1 MYKTVVNL
9 RFINLIVKN
18 LATLSDKNFHFVK
31 DRRVPYNIPP
41 DWRALWYSNLDEL
54 QRVNEANDNNTVSN
68 VTVQLGG
75 TAFLHC
81 KVRNIG
87 ERSISDAEV
96 FIFIYTLIYFLK
108 TTSVI

>member
-1 MYKTVVNL
+1 M
-9 RFINLIVKN
+9 
-18 LATLSDKNFHFVK
+18 
-31 DRRVPYNIPP
+31 PYNIPP

-96 FIFIYTLIYFLK
+96 QINIFITLLTILSSIIQFQVTHYWKNKFN
-108 TTSVI
+108 